1 MSITKDIRV
10 NFKKFYTKLQGKSQ
24 TTWRTS
30 VLDCSAAQFA
40 ANASCK
46 HRSLNGCD
54 KTVWNWEEAANSN
67 EIERNTLT

>member
-40 ANASCK
+40 ANDSCK
-46 HRSLNGCD
+46 HRSLM
-54 KTVWNWEEAANSN
+54 AATKQYGIGKKRQIQTRSN
-67 EIERNTLT
+67 VTC